1 MKEQADEHLQMDGKN
16 MIAVEVAFIS
26 IDASSGAPI
35 LFLRETEGDPKLVL
49 PIWIGQGEALS
60 IQFQLK
66 GEEPLRPMT
75 HDLMKNIIESLG
87 ANVDAV
93 YVHTMKDSTYFG
105 QIDVV
110 ANGKTLKIDARP
122 SDSIALALRLGVP
135 IYVAESIVQEI
146 GFPETE
152 LREAERQQSQ
162 DELEHLD
169 EETLGR
175 YTV

>member
-1 MKEQADEHLQMDGKN
+1 MKEKADERLQIGGKN

-26 IDASSGAPI
+26 IDASSGSPI
-35 LFLRETEGDPKLVL
+35 LFLREKEGDPKLML
-49 PIWIGQGEALS
+49 PIWIGQGEALA

-75 HDLMKNIIESLG
+75 HDLMKDVIESLD

-93 YVHTMKDSTYFG
+93 HVHTMKDSTYFG
-105 QIDVV
+105 QIDLE
-110 ANGKTLKIDARP
+110 ANGKTLEIDARP
-122 SDSIALALRLGVP
+122 SDSIAIALRFDAP
-135 IYVAESIVQEI
+135 IYVAEPIVQEI

-152 LREAERQQSQ
+152 LRDAERQQSR
-162 DELEHLD
+162 DELENLD

>member
-1 MKEQADEHLQMDGKN
+1 MKETADEQFQMNGKN

-66 GEEPLRPMT
+66 GEQPLRPMT
-75 HDLMKNIIESLG
+75 HDLMKNIIETLD
-87 ANVDAV
+87 ARVEAV

-105 QIDVV
+105 QINMV
-110 ANGKTLKIDARP
+110 ANGETLEIDARP
-122 SDSIALALRLGVP
+122 SDSSALALRLEVP

-152 LREAERQQSQ
+152 LREAEQQQSR
-162 DELEHLD
+162 DELADLD
-169 EETLGR
+169 DETLGR

>member
-1 MKEQADEHLQMDGKN
+1 MKEQADEHVQMDRKT

-35 LFLRETEGDPKLVL
+35 LFLREMEGDPKLVL

-66 GEEPLRPMT
+66 GEEPPRPMT
-75 HDLMKNIIESLG
+75 HDLMKNIIENL
-87 ANVDAV
+87 DATVESV
-93 YVHTMKDSTYFG
+93 YVHTMKESTYFG
-105 QIDVV
+105 QINMVSNSETV
-110 ANGKTLKIDARP
+110 EIDARP
-122 SDSIALALRLGVP
+122 SDSIALALRLDVP

-152 LREAERQQSQ
+152 LKEAERQQSR

>member
-1 MKEQADEHLQMDGKN
+1 MKEEADGSVQMDGKKL
-16 MIAVEVAFIS
+16 IAVEVAFIS

-35 LFLRETEGDPKLVL
+35 LFLRELAGDPKSVL

-66 GEEPLRPMT
+66 GESPPRPMT
-75 HDLMKNIIESLG
+75 HDLMKNIIENLG
-87 ANVDAV
+87 ATVESV
-93 YVHTMKDSTYFG
+93 YVHTMEESTYFG
-105 QIDVV
+105 QINMVS
-110 ANGKTLKIDARP
+110 NGQTVEIDARP

-135 IYVAESIVQEI
+135 IYVAESIVEEI

-152 LREAERQQSQ
+152 LKEAERQQAR